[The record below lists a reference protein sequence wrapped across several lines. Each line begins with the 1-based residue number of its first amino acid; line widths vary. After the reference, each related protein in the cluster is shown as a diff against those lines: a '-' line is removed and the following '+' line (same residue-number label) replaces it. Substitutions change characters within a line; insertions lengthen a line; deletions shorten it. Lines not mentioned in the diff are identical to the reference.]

1 LFQIKRA
8 FFLKKR
14 DWNRNRRRRPFSF
27 WNPQPL
33 AVALQIP
40 MNEQGL
46 HRREYHR
53 PPPWPF
59 SQPIIGAGRIM
70 RPPPPPVHH
79 CYCYSITKILQGST
93 PAATDEQLSTRTRP
107 NRTKLNLGRHIGMW
121 NETNEPLLLTD
132 EPLCVCV
139 RACVCVCD
147 GDASGDLTRPKLGG
161 VSADQGKK
169 KAFGTKVRT
178 PEVREGGCS
187 VDVCEPPAGERNE
200 EASASCGGT
209 GTHTASDRAT
219 TKSPTPSSLLT
230 P

>member
-1 LFQIKRA
+1 M
-8 FFLKKR
+8 
-14 DWNRNRRRRPFSF
+14 
-27 WNPQPL
+27 
-33 AVALQIP
+33 P

-79 CYCYSITKILQGST
+79 CYCYSMTKILQGST

-121 NETNEPLLLTD
+121 NETNEPPLLTD
-132 EPLCVCV
+132 EPLCARACV
-139 RACVCVCD
+139 RVCVCD

-161 VSADQGKK
+161 VSADQGIKK
-169 KAFGTKVRT
+169 RSAPRSGLRRSEKVAAQLTCVNPQLGKGTKKHRPAAVALART
-178 PEVREGGCS
+178 QPVI
-187 VDVCEPPAGERNE
+187 EPP
-200 EASASCGGT
+200 
-209 GTHTASDRAT
+209 
-219 TKSPTPSSLLT
+219 PSHQ
-230 P
+230 PPPPC

>member
-1 LFQIKRA
+1 
-8 FFLKKR
+8 
-14 DWNRNRRRRPFSF
+14 
-27 WNPQPL
+27 
-33 AVALQIP
+33 LQMP

-132 EPLCVCV
+132 EPLCV
-139 RACVCVCD
+139 RACVCVCVCVC
-147 GDASGDLTRPKLGG
+147 GCVCMCETETRAVISRGQNLAAFLLTR
-161 VSADQGKK
+161 GKK
-169 KAFGTKVRT
+169 SVRHQG
-178 PEVREGGCS
+178 PDSGGQ
-187 VDVCEPPAGERNE
+187 R
-200 EASASCGGT
+200 
-209 GTHTASDRAT
+209 RW
-219 TKSPTPSSLLT
+219 LLS
-230 P
+230 